1 MIVEPVGS
9 ILNGGEPH
17 AHKTEGIGMEF
28 IPDYMD
34 KSHFDEIYTVT
45 DENAFRL
52 VKEAAEKEGLL
63 IGSSS
68 GAALYAALEEAKKYP
83 LELTLSQ
90 YFLTA
95 AIDISANKYTKEASD
110 MKKKH

>member
-1 MIVEPVGS
+1 
-9 ILNGGEPH
+9 
-17 AHKTEGIGMEF
+17 MEF

-34 KSHFDEIYTVT
+34 QSHFDEIYTVT

-68 GAALYAALEEAKKYP
+68 GAALYAALEEAKNRLP
-83 LELTLSQ
+83 EQILSQ
-90 YFLTA
+90 YSQTA
-95 AIDISANKYTKEASD
+95 VIGISANIYTKEASD